1 MKKEYSDDLVV
12 RMAHHSTAIE
22 GNTLTQG
29 ETKSI
34 LIDDIIPRQMGNRE
48 FYEVFNYRNFI
59 KYLDKNYKE
68 KMTIEGIKE
77 IHKILLENI
86 RDDNG
91 KFKKIKNIVLGAS
104 FTPTPP
110 YMVIESLGNW
120 IENLDFALKNAHSKE
135 EKIGAIMESHLR
147 FEHIHPFSDGNGRV
161 GRALIVLYCLKENIP
176 PIVIEKEQREQYIAA
191 LNNEDKKELR
201 NLGIELSEKERI
213 RQKLIKGMIRER
225 QRGEVER

>member
-59 KYLDKNYKE
+59 KYLDKNYK
-68 KMTIEGIKE
+68 
-77 IHKILLENI
+77 
-86 RDDNG
+86 
-91 KFKKIKNIVLGAS
+91 
-104 FTPTPP
+104 
-110 YMVIESLGNW
+110 
-120 IENLDFALKNAHSKE
+120 ENLDFALKNAHSKE

>member
-1 MKKEYSDDLVV
+1 MS
-12 RMAHHSTAIE
+12 IE
-22 GNTLTQG
+22 
-29 ETKSI
+29 K
-34 LIDDIIPRQMGNRE
+34 
-48 FYEVFNYRNFI
+48 
-59 KYLDKNYKE
+59 
-68 KMTIEGIKE
+68 IKE